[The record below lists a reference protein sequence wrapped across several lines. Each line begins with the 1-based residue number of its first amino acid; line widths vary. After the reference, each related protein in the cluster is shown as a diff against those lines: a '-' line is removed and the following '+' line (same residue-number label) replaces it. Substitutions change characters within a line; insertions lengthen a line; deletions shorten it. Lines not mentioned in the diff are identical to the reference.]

1 MNFVM
6 FTQKVLVRLPLFIH
20 PCYDCQHAH
29 PPERILVVENDPDV
43 IDLIARQTL
52 QAMDFRVEISQ
63 GAPEAIQQAA
73 RYSPDVIIA
82 NLNLPGLSGK
92 DLLVALNSQGLEI
105 PVIVLAQ
112 KGMEAD
118 IIQAFRLGAS
128 DYLLWPVREAEVVSA
143 VERVLKQVRSR
154 REREALA
161 RQVKQTNEELHRRV
175 RELTTIFAVGKAVTS
190 ITDQSKLFEKIL
202 EGAVYVTEA
211 DSGWLLLRSEQ
222 SKVFNL
228 AAHRNLPKVI
238 ADKIGLPWDDGISS
252 LVALSGESLSIHGS
266 PLARFKI
273 SNIGQSALIVPLKV
287 RKEVIGILVVIRKE
301 AKPFSPSNQTLLE
314 AVADY
319 ASISLVNAQLFHA
332 LEDKAQSLQKA
343 VEMAQ
348 SNERS
353 KELLILRLQGELKT
367 PLDNAIITLQN
378 LLLSEESRL
387 NAAQKGVLR
396 SAQAEMKRVGS
407 IIANYRP
414 GPQK

>member
-1 MNFVM
+1 MIANM
-6 FTQKVLVRLPLFIH
+6 RT
-20 PCYDCQHAH
+20 

-332 LEDKAQSLQKA
+332 LEDRAQSLQKA

-353 KELLILRLQGELKT
+353 KEQLILRLQGELKT

-378 LLLSEESRL
+378 LMLSEESRL

>member
-1 MNFVM
+1 M
-6 FTQKVLVRLPLFIH
+6 
-20 PCYDCQHAH
+20 
-29 PPERILVVENDPDV
+29 VENDPDV

-143 VERVLKQVRSR
+143 VKRVLKQVRSR

-202 EGAVYVTEA
+202 EGAKTLPMRIVGG
-211 DSGWLLLRSEQ
+211 SWLCSEQ

-238 ADKIGLPWDDGISS
+238 ADKTGLPWDDGISS
-252 LVALSGESLSIHGS
+252 LVALSGEGLSISGS
-266 PLARFKI
+266 PLPGSRYPI
-273 SNIGQSALIVPLKV
+273 SA
-287 RKEVIGILVVIRKE
+287 
-301 AKPFSPSNQTLLE
+301 
-314 AVADY
+314 
-319 ASISLVNAQLFHA
+319 
-332 LEDKAQSLQKA
+332 
-343 VEMAQ
+343 
-348 SNERS
+348 
-353 KELLILRLQGELKT
+353 
-367 PLDNAIITLQN
+367 N
-378 LLLSEESRL
+378 LLSSFHE
-387 NAAQKGVLR
+387 KYG
-396 SAQAEMKRVGS
+396 K
-407 IIANYRP
+407 
-414 GPQK
+414 K

>member
-1 MNFVM
+1 
-6 FTQKVLVRLPLFIH
+6 
-20 PCYDCQHAH
+20 
-29 PPERILVVENDPDV
+29 
-43 IDLIARQTL
+43 
-52 QAMDFRVEISQ
+52 
-63 GAPEAIQQAA
+63 
-73 RYSPDVIIA
+73 
-82 NLNLPGLSGK
+82 
-92 DLLVALNSQGLEI
+92 
-105 PVIVLAQ
+105 
-112 KGMEAD
+112 
-118 IIQAFRLGAS
+118 
-128 DYLLWPVREAEVVSA
+128 
-143 VERVLKQVRSR
+143 
-154 REREALA
+154 
-161 RQVKQTNEELHRRV
+161 
-175 RELTTIFAVGKAVTS
+175 
-190 ITDQSKLFEKIL
+190 
-202 EGAVYVTEA
+202 
-211 DSGWLLLRSEQ
+211 
-222 SKVFNL
+222 
-228 AAHRNLPKVI
+228 VI
-238 ADKIGLPWDDGISS
+238 ADKTGLPWDDGISS

-332 LEDKAQSLQKA
+332 LEDRAQSLQKA

-353 KELLILRLQGELKT
+353 KEQLILRLQGELKT

-396 SAQAEMKRVGS
+396 SAQAEMKRVGT

>member
-1 MNFVM
+1 MIASM
-6 FTQKVLVRLPLFIH
+6 RT
-20 PCYDCQHAH
+20 

-238 ADKIGLPWDDGISS
+238 ADKTGLPWDDGISS

-332 LEDKAQSLQKA
+332 LEDRAQSLQKT

-353 KELLILRLQGELKT
+353 KEQLILRLQGELKT